1 MHNSSTPGTPDREQI
16 LLNAYDEYADAIFR
30 HCALRLRDR
39 ERGKDLMQE
48 TFVRVWE
55 SLQRGT
61 DIENMRAFLYRV
73 ANNLIIDDARR
84 RKLRTEESLEGM
96 QEETGWE
103 PPDTAPDPS
112 RVTHGAMVMETV
124 AQLEEP
130 YRTAVVMRYVDGLPP
145 RDIADALGVSPNVVS
160 VRIHRG
166 IEQLATLVNP
176 S

>member
-1 MHNSSTPGTPDREQI
+1 MHDHSPATEQ
-16 LLNAYDEYADAIFR
+16 LLLTAYDEYADAIFR
-30 HCALRLRDR
+30 HCALRLNDR

-55 SLQRGT
+55 SLQKGT

-73 ANNLIIDDARR
+73 ANNLIVDDVRR
-84 RKLRTEESLEGM
+84 RKLRTEESLEDM
-96 QEETGWE
+96 QEEQGWE
-103 PPDTAPDPS
+103 VPDPAPDPS
-112 RVTHGAMVMETV
+112 RVTQGAIVMETLKE
-124 AQLEEP
+124 LEEP

-145 RDIADALGVSPNVVS
+145 RDIADLLKVSPNVVS

-166 IEQLATLVNP
+166 IEQLATLINP